1 MDNTDKLLRAFIE
14 ASGYE
19 VEGEYS
25 VYYNISDELDYVT
38 SVKPSTLLSQGDY
51 PCRVEVDYKV
61 TKRDE
66 IIDGTIAGAEWVG
79 E

>member
-1 MDNTDKLLRAFIE
+1 
-14 ASGYE
+14 
-19 VEGEYS
+19 
-25 VYYNISDELDYVT
+25 LDYVT

-66 IIDGTIAGAEWVG
+66 DFISMSKERYLKLLSGYEAWQNHD
-79 E
+79 